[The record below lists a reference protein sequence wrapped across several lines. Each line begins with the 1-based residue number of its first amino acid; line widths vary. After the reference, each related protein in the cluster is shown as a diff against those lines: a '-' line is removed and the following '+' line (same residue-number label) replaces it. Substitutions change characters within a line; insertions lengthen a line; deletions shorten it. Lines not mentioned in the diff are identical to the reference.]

1 MDGKGYPKGMTREQM
16 SVQARVMGIADIF
29 EALTARDRPYKQGMK
44 LSQAMGIMYKFRM
57 GGHIDPDLFDV
68 FVSEGV
74 YLRYAQQ
81 FLDPW
86 QIDEVNPQ
94 AWRAP

>member
-1 MDGKGYPKGMTREQM
+1 MT
-16 SVQARVMGIADIF
+16 AK
-29 EALTARDRPYKQGMK
+29 DRPYKKGMK

-68 FVSEGV
+68 FVNQGV
-74 YLRYAQQ
+74 YRRYAEQ

-86 QIDEVNPQ
+86 QIDEVNP
-94 AWRAP
+94 ALWAAA